1 MTALFWGALGA
12 IAYTY
17 FGYPLILLVCSWF
30 MKRTVRKDHRYT
42 PPVTLIITVH
52 NEAARIEKKI
62 LNTLDLDY
70 PSELFEIIFASDAS
84 IDGTDEAVL
93 LHAGPKLRLVR
104 SPRRGGKEYAQKCAL
119 EQAAGEIIVFSDV
132 ATMLERQAI
141 RRIVSSFADPSVG
154 CVSSED
160 RFIDEKGNVSGEGA
174 YVRYEMWLRSLES
187 KVHSLVGLSGS
198 FFAARRNLCR
208 DWPTDI
214 PSDFNTLLNAVRNGY
229 RGITDPESIGMYQN
243 IRDEGKEFQR
253 KVRTITRG
261 ISALLSD
268 ISLMNP
274 LRYGIFSWQLVSHK
288 LLRWLVPLFM
298 AIAFIANM
306 VLGFSKRVYLVV
318 FICHVLFYVM
328 PSLSYTMGL
337 RSSLIKIPYFF
348 VLVNRAIAV
357 AWLNYIKG
365 QRYVIWT
372 PTER

>member
-1 MTALFWGALGA
+1 MIALFWGALGA

-17 FGYPLILLVCSWF
+17 FGYPMMLFVISSF
-30 MKRTVRKDHRYT
+30 RSRAVRKDHGYT

-160 RFIDEKGNVSGEGA
+160 RFIDE
-174 YVRYEMWLRSLES
+174 L
-187 KVHSLVGLSGS
+187 
-198 FFAARRNLCR
+198 
-208 DWPTDI
+208 
-214 PSDFNTLLNAVRNGY
+214 
-229 RGITDPESIGMYQN
+229 
-243 IRDEGKEFQR
+243 
-253 KVRTITRG
+253 
-261 ISALLSD
+261 AL
-268 ISLMNP
+268 P
-274 LRYGIFSWQLVSHK
+274 
-288 LLRWLVPLFM
+288 
-298 AIAFIANM
+298 
-306 VLGFSKRVYLVV
+306 
-318 FICHVLFYVM
+318 
-328 PSLSYTMGL
+328 
-337 RSSLIKIPYFF
+337 
-348 VLVNRAIAV
+348 
-357 AWLNYIKG
+357 
-365 QRYVIWT
+365 
-372 PTER
+372 

>member
-1 MTALFWGALGA
+1 MTILFWGAVLA
-12 IAYTY
+12 IVYTY
-17 FGYPLILLVCSWF
+17 FGYPIMLFVISRLRS
-30 MKRTVRKDHRYT
+30 RPVRKDHSFT

-198 FFAARRNLCR
+198 FFAARHNLCR

-274 LRYGIFSWQLVSHK
+274 LRYGIFSWQLISHK